1 LTNKKTLLAAQRAG
15 IKGLPAS
22 KPFNQ
27 QGEIMIRQ
35 TVFGFK
41 IEKTAE
47 TLTAHGGLALLAE
60 YNHGMGLREL
70 ADRYIPGPG
79 SNRGY
84 AASAFVDSLVL
95 LLQAGGRRLEDLRE
109 LRRESPLLKMVE
121 RNEIPD
127 SDTVG
132 DWLRR
137 MGDPT
142 NGQSGLVGLGTV
154 RDTLNQRLLRR
165 DERSDYTLDM
175 DAMQVEA
182 EKYDARFT
190 YQGKKGYMPM
200 LGYLF
205 EPGICIH
212 DEFREGN
219 ESPGAGHVA
228 FYLDCIQRMPV
239 GKRIAR
245 FRSDSAS
252 YQAALINE
260 LEEDGVLWTITA
272 DQDEA
277 VRKLIKAIPETAW
290 QRPYPECEYEL
301 AETVHS
307 MEKTKTSFRLAV
319 KREERRQK
327 NLFDQER
334 YFHYAVATNLPEEK
348 SAQDV
353 LAWHNQRGQA
363 ENFNKELKAGFGQD
377 QMPCGQSH
385 ANAVYFRIGVIAYNL
400 FLGFKRLACP
410 EAWGRHTMA
419 TFRWKL
425 IQIAGRI
432 VHHAGQIVLK
442 LKVESDLLS
451 LIQGIRQRCYEESL
465 ATT

>member
-1 LTNKKTLLAAQRAG
+1 
-15 IKGLPAS
+15 
-22 KPFNQ
+22 
-27 QGEIMIRQ
+27 MIRQ

-41 IEKTAE
+41 IEKTDE
-47 TLTAHGGLALLAE
+47 ELTAHGGLALLAE

-70 ADRYIPGPG
+70 ADRYLPAPG

-109 LRRESPLLKMVE
+109 LRRESPLLKLVD
-121 RNEIPD
+121 RSEIPD

-142 NGQSGLVGLGTV
+142 TGQAGLFGLGAV
-154 RDTLNQRLLRR
+154 RDILNQRLLRR
-165 DERSDYTLDM
+165 DERKDYTLDV

-182 EKYDARFT
+182 KKHDAHFT
-190 YQGKKGYMPM
+190 YQGVKGYMPM

-228 FYLDCIQRMPV
+228 FYLDCVQRMPV

-245 FRSDSAS
+245 FRADSAS
-252 YQAALINE
+252 YQADVINE
-260 LEEDGVLWTITA
+260 LEEDDVLWTITA
-272 DQDEA
+272 DQDIA
-277 VRKLIKAIPETAW
+277 VQKLIRAIPADSW
-290 QRPYPECEYEL
+290 QRPYPECDYEL
-301 AETVHS
+301 AETVHT
-307 MEKTKTSFRLAV
+307 MNQTKKSFRLVV
-319 KREERRQK
+319 KREERRQQ
-327 NLFDQER
+327 NLFEQEK

-348 SAQDV
+348 SAFDV
-353 LAWHNQRGQA
+353 LTWHNQRGQA

-400 FLGFKRLACP
+400 FLGFRRLACP

-432 VHHAGQIVLK
+432 VHHAGQLILK
-442 LKVESDLLS
+442 LKVEADLLA
-451 LIQGIRQRCYEESL
+451 LVQGIRRRCYETSL
-465 ATT
+465 VPI

>member
-1 LTNKKTLLAAQRAG
+1 
-15 IKGLPAS
+15 
-22 KPFNQ
+22 
-27 QGEIMIRQ
+27 MIRQ

-41 IEKTAE
+41 IEKTDE
-47 TLTAHGGLALLAE
+47 ELTAHGGLALLAE
-60 YNHGMGLREL
+60 YNHGIGLREL
-70 ADRYIPGPG
+70 TDRYLPGPG

-109 LRRESPLLKMVE
+109 LRRESPLLKLVG
-121 RNEIPD
+121 RDLIPD

-137 MGDPT
+137 MGDPQT
-142 NGQSGLVGLGTV
+142 GLGGLVGLGAV
-154 RDTLNQRLLRR
+154 RDTLAHRILRR
-165 DERSDYTLDM
+165 DHRTDYTLDM
-175 DAMQVEA
+175 DAMQVEG
-182 EKYDARFT
+182 EKQDAHFT

-205 EPGICIH
+205 EPGICLF

-228 FYLDCIQRMPV
+228 FYRQCRERMPE
-239 GKRIAR
+239 GKRIAN
-245 FRSDSAS
+245 FRADSAS
-252 YQAALINE
+252 YQADLINE
-260 LEEDGVLWTITA
+260 LEEDHVGWTITA
-272 DQDEA
+272 DQDVA
-277 VRKLIKAIPETAW
+277 VQKLIRAISEEQW
-290 QRPYPECEYEL
+290 QRPYPECDYEL
-301 AETVHS
+301 AETVHT
-307 MEKTKTSFRLAV
+307 MNQTEKSFRLVV

-327 NLFDQER
+327 SLFEQEK

-363 ENFNKELKAGFGQD
+363 ENYNKELKIGFGQD
-377 QMPCGQSH
+377 QMPCGQTH

-400 FLGFKRLACP
+400 FIGFRRLACP
-410 EAWGRHTMA
+410 EAWDRHTIM

-425 IQIAGRI
+425 VQIAGRI
-432 VHHAGQIVLK
+432 VRHAGQVVLK
-442 LKVESDLLS
+442 LAVDADLFTLA
-451 LIQGIRQRCYEESL
+451 QGIRRRCYEERL
-465 ATT
+465 VPV

>member
-1 LTNKKTLLAAQRAG
+1 
-15 IKGLPAS
+15 
-22 KPFNQ
+22 
-27 QGEIMIRQ
+27 MIRQ

-41 IEKTAE
+41 LEKTDE
-47 TLTAHGGLALLAE
+47 ELTAHGGLALLAE
-60 YNHGMGLREL
+60 YNHGIGLREL
-70 ADRYIPGPG
+70 ADRHLLGPG

-109 LRRESPLLKMVE
+109 LRREAPLLKLVE
-121 RNEIPD
+121 REEIPD

-137 MGDPT
+137 MGDPKT
-142 NGQSGLVGLGTV
+142 GRSGLAGLGTV
-154 RDTLNQRLLRR
+154 RDILTHRLLRR

-182 EKYDARFT
+182 EKQDAHLT
-190 YQGKKGYMPM
+190 YQGVKGYMPM

-205 EPGICIH
+205 EPGICVL

-219 ESPGAGHVA
+219 ASPGSGQVA
-228 FYLDCIQRMPV
+228 FYLDCVQRMPA

-245 FRSDSAS
+245 VRADSAS
-252 YQAALINE
+252 YQAELINE
-260 LEEDGVLWTITA
+260 LEGDGVLWSITA
-272 DQDEA
+272 DQDTA
-277 VRKLIKAIPETAW
+277 VRKLIASIPEAAW
-290 QRPYPECEYEL
+290 QEAFPGAGYEL

-307 MEKTKTSFRLAV
+307 MEKTKSSFRLVV
-319 KREERRQK
+319 KREERRQQ
-327 NLFDQER
+327 NLFEQEK

-348 SAQDV
+348 SALDV

-363 ENFNKELKAGFGQD
+363 ENYHKELKIGFGQD

-400 FLGFKRLACP
+400 FLGFRRLACP
-410 EAWGRHTMA
+410 PSWGRHTMA
-419 TFRWKL
+419 TVRWKL

-442 LKVESDLLS
+442 LMVETDLLL
-451 LIQGIRQRCYEESL
+451 LIQGMRQRCYAESL
-465 ATT
+465 AVT

>member
-1 LTNKKTLLAAQRAG
+1 LSNKKTLLAAQRAG
-15 IKGLPAS
+15 IKGLPPS

-41 IEKTAE
+41 IEKTE
-47 TLTAHGGLALLAE
+47 ESLTAHGGLALLAE

-70 ADRYIPGPG
+70 ADRYLPGSG

-84 AASAFVDSLVL
+84 AASAFVDSLTL

-109 LRRESPLLKMVE
+109 LRRESPLLKLVG
-121 RNEIPD
+121 RDEIPD

-137 MGDPT
+137 MGDPQT
-142 NGQSGLVGLGTV
+142 GQAGLVGLAAV
-154 RDTLNQRLLRR
+154 RDILTHRLLRR
-165 DERSDYTLDM
+165 DERKDHTLDV
-175 DAMQVEA
+175 DAMQVEG
-182 EKYDARFT
+182 EKQDAKFT
-190 YQGKKGYMPM
+190 YQGVKGYMPM

-205 EPGICIH
+205 ESGVCLL

-219 ESPGAGHVA
+219 ESPAAGHVA
-228 FYLDCIQRMPV
+228 FYRQCKERMPKE
-239 GKRIAR
+239 KRIAR
-245 FRSDSAS
+245 FRADSAS
-252 YQAALINE
+252 YQAEVINE
-260 LEEDGVLWTITA
+260 LEEDHVLWTITA
-272 DQDEA
+272 AQDVA
-277 VRKLIKAIPETAW
+277 VSKLIKDLPEEAW
-290 QRPYPECEYEL
+290 QRPYSGCDYEL

-307 MEKTKTSFRLAV
+307 MGKTKTSFRLVV

-327 NLFDQER
+327 SLFEQEK

-348 SAQDV
+348 SAFDV
-353 LAWHNQRGQA
+353 LTWHNQRGQA
-363 ENFNKELKAGFGQD
+363 ENYNKELKIGFGQD

-400 FLGFKRLACP
+400 FVGFRRLACP
-410 EAWGRHTMA
+410 AAWGRYTIT

-425 IQIAGRI
+425 VQIAGRI
-432 VHHAGQIVLK
+432 VYHAGQVVLK
-442 LKVESDLLS
+442 LAAGTDLLA
-451 LIQGIRQRCYEESL
+451 LAHGIRRRCYEESL
-465 ATT
+465 LTS

>member
-1 LTNKKTLLAAQRAG
+1 
-15 IKGLPAS
+15 
-22 KPFNQ
+22 
-27 QGEIMIRQ
+27 MIRQ

-41 IEKTAE
+41 IEKTEE

-60 YNHGMGLREL
+60 YNHGMGLRAL
-70 ADRYIPGPG
+70 ADRHLPCPG

-109 LRRESPLLKMVE
+109 LRREGPLLKLVE
-121 RNEIPD
+121 REDIPD

-137 MGDPT
+137 MGDPKSS
-142 NGQSGLVGLGTV
+142 QAGLVGLGAV
-154 RDTLNQRLLRR
+154 RDVLTHRLLRR
-165 DERSDYTLDM
+165 DERNDYTLDV
-175 DAMQVEA
+175 DAMQVEG
-182 EKYDARFT
+182 EKHEAQFT
-190 YQGKKGYMPM
+190 YMGVKGYMPM

-205 EPGICIH
+205 ESGICVN

-228 FYLDCIQRMPV
+228 FYLDCVQRMPA

-245 FRSDSAS
+245 FRADSAS

-260 LEEDGVLWTITA
+260 LEGDSVLWTITA
-272 DQDEA
+272 DQDSA
-277 VRKLIKAIPETAW
+277 VRKLIANIPEAAW
-290 QRPYPECEYEL
+290 QEAFPGAGYEL

-307 MEKTKTSFRLAV
+307 MEKTKQSFRLVV
-319 KREERRQK
+319 KREERRQQ
-327 NLFDQER
+327 NLFDGEK
-334 YFHYAVATNLPEEK
+334 YFHYAVATNQPEEK
-348 SAQDV
+348 NALDV
-353 LAWHNQRGQA
+353 LLWHNQRGQA
-363 ENFNKELKAGFGQD
+363 ENYHKELKAGFGQD

-400 FLGFKRLACP
+400 FLGFRRLACP
-410 EAWGRHTMA
+410 EAWCRHTIA

-442 LKVESDLLS
+442 LRVETDLLG

-465 ATT
+465 VTT

>member
-1 LTNKKTLLAAQRAG
+1 
-15 IKGLPAS
+15 
-22 KPFNQ
+22 
-27 QGEIMIRQ
+27 MIRQ

-41 IEKTAE
+41 IEKTEE

-60 YNHGMGLREL
+60 YNHGMGLRTL
-70 ADRYIPGPG
+70 ADRHLPGPG

-109 LRRESPLLKMVE
+109 LRREGPLLKLVE
-121 RNEIPD
+121 REDIPD

-137 MGDPT
+137 MGDPKSS
-142 NGQSGLVGLGTV
+142 QDGLVGLGAV
-154 RDTLNQRLLRR
+154 RDVLTHRLLRR
-165 DERSDYTLDM
+165 DKRNDYTLDV
-175 DAMQVEA
+175 DAMQVEG
-182 EKYDARFT
+182 EKHDANFT
-190 YQGKKGYMPM
+190 YLGVKGYMPM

-205 EPGICIH
+205 ESGICVN

-228 FYLDCIQRMPV
+228 FYLDCVQRMPA

-245 FRSDSAS
+245 FRADSAS
-252 YQAALINE
+252 YQAELINE
-260 LEEDGVLWTITA
+260 LEGDSVLWTITA
-272 DQDEA
+272 DQDSA
-277 VRKLIKAIPETAW
+277 VKKLIANIPEAAW
-290 QRPYPECEYEL
+290 KEAFPGAGYEL

-307 MEKTKTSFRLAV
+307 MEKTKQSFRLVV
-319 KREERRQK
+319 KREERRQQ
-327 NLFDQER
+327 NLFDGGK

-348 SAQDV
+348 SALDV

-363 ENFNKELKAGFGQD
+363 ENYHKELKSGFGQD

-400 FLGFKRLACP
+400 FLGFRRLACP
-410 EAWGRHTMA
+410 EAWGRHTIA

-425 IQIAGRI
+425 IQIAGR
-432 VHHAGQIVLK
+432 VVRHAGQIVLK
-442 LKVESDLLS
+442 LRVATDLLAI
-451 LIQGIRQRCYEESL
+451 IQGIRQRCSEESL
-465 ATT
+465 AAT